1 MLFRSVPL
9 HTSHVLCAKKA
20 TGPYA
25 QLTVMVLVEL
35 KIVDQLKII
44 VLWTVAISRLTVL
57 YEVTYSNY
65 YLG

>member
-1 MLFRSVPL
+1 
-9 HTSHVLCAKKA
+9 
-20 TGPYA
+20 
-25 QLTVMVLVEL
+25 MVLVEL

-57 YEVTYSNY
+57 YEVTYGNY